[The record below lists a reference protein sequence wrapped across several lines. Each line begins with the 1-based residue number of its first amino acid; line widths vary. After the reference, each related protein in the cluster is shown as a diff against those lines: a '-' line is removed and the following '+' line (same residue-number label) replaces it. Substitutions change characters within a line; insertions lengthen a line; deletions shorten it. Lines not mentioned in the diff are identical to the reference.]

1 MRNKFPL
8 IVFCCAAVLL
18 GGCRDE
24 TLSAYGAAD
33 KVWLLQSLNEA
44 DFKARATLVFP
55 EEGAIKGSAPCNDY
69 SASQTVPYPWFKAE
83 EVLST
88 KRACPELELEQAFFD
103 ALSTMT
109 LSEVGPDLL
118 ILSNDEGQQMIFQP
132 E

>member
-1 MRNKFPL
+1 
-8 IVFCCAAVLL
+8 
-18 GGCRDE
+18 
-24 TLSAYGAAD
+24 
-33 KVWLLQSLNEA
+33 
-44 DFKARATLVFP
+44 
-55 EEGAIKGSAPCNDY
+55 
-69 SASQTVPYPWFKAE
+69 VPYPWFKAE